1 MKTHTFVNNKLGWK
15 VLNIVQWEQKLR
27 ISENER
33 RNNFMRLW
41 IEATMPKILLENSI
55 VKHEISVHP
64 TPLQFSQF
72 NKEKSKQFEK
82 SGVWMSEKSY
92 VIFTQVRASSGN
104 SV

>member
-1 MKTHTFVNNKLGWK
+1 MKTHTFVSKLRFN
-15 VLNIVQWEQKLR
+15 VLNIVRLWVKR
-27 ISENER
+27 ENER
-33 RNNFMRLW
+33 RNNFMRLQ
-41 IEATMPKILLENSI
+41 IIATMPKILLENSI
-55 VKHEISVHP
+55 VKHEISAHP

-72 NKEKSKQFEK
+72 NKEKSKQFIK